1 MTIARRGAILSMRAR
16 GARVASARQEGES
29 EMTRRTAVGLL
40 ALLLWSAAGP
50 ACAQPANAPSG
61 KTYRMII
68 GFGVGGGY
76 DLWAR
81 AVAQHMGRHLPGNP
95 TLVPQNMPAGG
106 SVAAANFLYE
116 VAPKDGTVLGL
127 IGRDVPLA
135 PITGVPG
142 AHFEPTKMSWL
153 GTPTKETNICIAYK
167 TAPVKTVQDLYDKEL
182 VMGDVGPGSGTRA
195 YPKALAALLGMKF
208 KLVSG
213 YPSSSDIFLAMER
226 GEVQGIC
233 ESLDSVQSRRP
244 DWISSKQVSVLF
256 QGAPEANP
264 ALQGIPLAHDL
275 ARNDQERQAIDFLYA
290 GQGIG
295 RPFAAPPNL
304 PPEALKVLREAFD
317 ANMRDPEFVASVKK
331 QRFDLDP
338 ENGEAL
344 AGLINKIYAT
354 PKPIVEKVTALVN

>member
-1 MTIARRGAILSMRAR
+1 
-16 GARVASARQEGES
+16 
-29 EMTRRTAVGLL
+29 MTRTTAAGLL
-40 ALLLWSAAGP
+40 ALILLSAAG
-50 ACAQPANAPSG
+50 AAAAQPAANALAG
-61 KTYRMII
+61 KTFRMII

-81 AVAQHMGRHLPGNP
+81 AVAQHMGRHLPGHP

-135 PITGVPG
+135 PITGVSG
-142 AHFEPTKMSWL
+142 ARFDPTRMSWL
-153 GTPTKETNICIAYK
+153 GTPTKETNVCIAYH
-167 TAPVKTVQDLYDKEL
+167 TAAVKTVQDLYDKEL

-195 YPKALAALLGMKF
+195 YPKALAGLLGMKF

-213 YPSSSDIFLAMER
+213 YPSSADIFLAMER

-244 DWISSKQVSVLF
+244 DWIATRQVSVLF
-256 QGAPEANP
+256 QGAPAGHP
-264 ALQGIPLAHDL
+264 DLKGVPLARDL
-275 ARNDQERQAIDFLYA
+275 ARNGQERQAIDFLYA

-304 PPEALKVLREAFD
+304 PPEVLKMLRDAFD
-317 ANMRDPEFVASVKK
+317 ATMRDAEFIADVKK
-331 QRFDLDP
+331 QKFDLDP
-338 ENGEAL
+338 ENGEVL

-354 PKPIVEKVTALVN
+354 PKPVVDKVTALVN